1 MTKIKLLDRQSPPK
15 IEWLRTFLAVID
27 TGGFTK
33 ASKSIRLSQP
43 AVSTQVKELEKSM
56 GTPLLDQV
64 GGKLRLTR
72 AGEIVAR
79 EARRML
85 EIVHDLRLAVADSEG
100 TVQGTL
106 SVGASTTPGNY
117 LLPELLARF
126 EREHP
131 KARTALSIGN
141 SDKIIERLRANE
153 VDLGFVGIE
162 PPAGEFSSKAVWE
175 DEIVPFAS
183 ARHPLAKKARVPI
196 EELARERFIVR
207 EANSATRRM
216 CDRLMAK
223 LDLHPPMLELGCPE
237 TVKRAVAAGLG
248 IGILSRFALGW
259 EVREGTLAVLKVP
272 GFSLKRPIYAVHHRR
287 KHLNR
292 ALRTFLEMV
301 ESSGS

>member
-1 MTKIKLLDRQSPPK
+1 MSKIKLLDGKSPPK

-27 TGGFTK
+27 SGGFTK
-33 ASKSIRLSQP
+33 ASKAIRLSQP
-43 AVSTQVKELEKSM
+43 AVSTQVKELEKCL

-64 GGKLRLTR
+64 GGKLRLTG

-85 EIVHDLRLAVADSEG
+85 EIAHDLQLAVSDAEE

-106 SVGASTTPGNY
+106 TVGASTTPGNY

-126 EREHP
+126 ERENP
-131 KARTALSIGN
+131 RAQTVLSIGN
-141 SDKIIERLRANE
+141 SEKIVDRLRANE
-153 VDLGFVGIE
+153 VDLGFVGFE
-162 PPAGEFSSKAVWE
+162 PDADEFDAKTIWE

-183 ARHPLAKKARVPI
+183 AGHPLAKKSRVPL

-207 EANSATRRM
+207 EASSATRRM

-223 LDLHPPMLELGCPE
+223 HGVHPSMLELSCPE

-248 IGILSRFALGW
+248 IGLLSRFALGW
-259 EVREGTLAVLKVP
+259 EIKEGTLAILRVP

-287 KHLNR
+287 KHLTR
-292 ALRTFLEMV
+292 ALKAFLEMV
-301 ESSGS
+301 ESCKA